1 MQINAPPNAAVQIE
15 RPIIRRTAM
24 SSIARSAAAV
34 VFSAM
39 LAGASGAAYAGAGH
53 SSNDDGHKS
62 PSTMESTMVD
72 SMREMHRSHVH
83 DNDFEV
89 MEEMRPEQMALVI
102 ESMRDVGLVLP
113 PMDPARGRELF
124 VTTGCVACHSV
135 NGVGGDVGPAMDAAE
150 MPAPMNVFEFAARMW
165 RGAAAMT
172 VMQEEELGGVIDL
185 TGQDL
190 ADLIAFAHDAEE
202 QAELTENQI
211 PERFRK
217 MLAW

>member
-1 MQINAPPNAAVQIE
+1 
-15 RPIIRRTAM
+15 M
-24 SSIARSAAAV
+24 SSIARAAAAI

-39 LAGASGAAYAGAGH
+39 LAGAWGPAYAGAGH
-53 SSNDDGHKS
+53 SSDDDGHDNPS
-62 PSTMESTMVD
+62 AMPSTMPSNMID

-83 DNDFEV
+83 GHDFEV
-89 MEEMRPEQMALVI
+89 MEEMRPEQMALMI
-102 ESMRDVGLVLP
+102 ELMRDVGLVLP

-124 VTTGCVACHSV
+124 VETGCVACHSV
-135 NGVGGDVGPAMDAAE
+135 NGVGGDIGPAMDAAE

-190 ADLIAFAHDAEE
+190 ADLIAFVHDAEE
-202 QAELTENQI
+202 QTKLTESQI